1 MNTDKL
7 STLTAR
13 SKDKTLPRDV
23 RRQAAIDLEWEKFRL
38 DKRPVMTLKKSKSY
52 ELISS
57 LSTTLCMG
65 WISIAEYLGIK
76 GSRINTFIFPFV
88 LLFMVISLVLTT
100 SKAGKFKTEPAD
112 DLARTDLLKASNI
125 AFLTL
130 FSIALLLLFT
140 MTLLSGFDEN
150 KGITISWYNLIFVLC
165 FVQGL
170 HSFLKNLFF
179 LYLEKD
185 ISDSESE
192 EEE

>member
-7 STLTAR
+7 GKLTAR
-13 SKDKTLPRDV
+13 SKDKALPRDI
-23 RRQAAIDLEWEKFRL
+23 RRQAAIELEWEKFRL

-52 ELISS
+52 ELLSS

-88 LLFMVISLVLTT
+88 LIFMVIALALTT
-100 SKAGKFKTEPAD
+100 NKASKFKTEPAD
-112 DLARTDLLKASNI
+112 DLARYNILKASNT

-140 MTLLSGFDEN
+140 MCVLCGFDES
-150 KGITISWYNLIFVLC
+150 KGISISWYNLIFVLC

-179 LYLEKD
+179 LIIERD
-185 ISDSESE
+185 ISAPEDE

>member
-7 STLTAR
+7 SKLTAR
-13 SKDKTLPRDV
+13 SKDKSLPRDV

-38 DKRPVMTLKKSKSY
+38 DKRPVMTFKQSRSY
-52 ELISS
+52 ELLSA
-57 LSTTLCMG
+57 LSTALCMG
-65 WISIAEYLGIK
+65 WISAAEYFQFK
-76 GSRINTFIFPFV
+76 GSRLNTFIFPFL
-88 LLFMVISLVLTT
+88 LLFMVIALVLTT
-100 SKAGKFKTEPAD
+100 NRSSKFKTEPAD
-112 DLARTDLLKASNI
+112 DLARYNILKASNT

-140 MTLLSGFDEN
+140 MCLLCGFDES
-150 KGITISWYNLIFVLC
+150 KGISISWYNLIFVLC

-179 LYLEKD
+179 LIIERD
-185 ISDSESE
+185 ISAPEDE